1 MRKYLWMLPVVMVMV
16 VLVGCHSNVTEV
28 ANVTVAV
35 TTTPDAANPI
45 DQGTAVNI
53 RAEVTSTEDIAKVE
67 FRIDNQLVGTRLD
80 PASLV
85 VTAATTTYTHVWDTT
100 GVALGQH
107 TIEVKAYDTSEPANT
122 GTDTVTVN
130 VVTPPTAP
138 PTVAITKPA
147 ADGTEV
153 SGNFDVD
160 VEATANEPGATIAKI
175 DVTFAGTTKTLTD
188 ACGTVN
194 FNSIPVPNG
203 NQEIT
208 AVATDSLDVTGS
220 ATRTVN
226 VNNPPPT
233 VAITA
238 PAAGAEVIGD
248 FDVTVAAD
256 AHTPGA
262 TITKV
267 DVTFG
272 GTTRTVNGDT
282 GTVTFDSTTVANGAQ
297 TITAVA
303 TDSNGKTGQATR
315 NVTVNNPTPFTVGV
329 ENVTVAS
336 GADVIVPIVM
346 SDTTGVAGFG
356 MTINYDQT
364 KLELVGGD
372 AAIVKGAA
380 VPAGALLLPNTA
392 TPGVIRVA
400 VAGTTNFNAAEQEI
414 LTIAFKAIGAAG
426 PTAVDIDDTAGAPT
440 RFEFVNAMATP
451 IDPQPTA
458 VDGTVTIQ

>member
-1 MRKYLWMLPVVMVMV
+1 MRKYLWMLPVVMLMV

-28 ANVTVAV
+28 AEKVALKIV
-35 TTTPDAANPI
+35 ELQAQLTAGTTTSIN
-45 DQGTAVNI
+45 
-53 RAEVTSTEDIAKVE
+53 AEVKTEAGVLIDKVE
-67 FRIDNQLVGTRLD
+67 FKVGDKVLDGTLIPDGTR
-80 PASLV
+80 AYCEWS
-85 VTAATTTYTHVWDTT
+85 TT
-100 GVALGQH
+100 GFAPGDH
-107 TIEVKAYDTSEPANT
+107 EIEVIAKDAAGKVLGRSVKS
-122 GTDTVTVN
+122 TVTI
-130 VVTPPTAP
+130 TAP
-138 PTVAITKPA
+138 DLAKDPTVAITAP
-147 ADGTEV
+147 ADGAQV
-153 SGNFDVD
+153 SGEFDVE
-160 VEATANEPGATIAKI
+160 VEATPQGEATITKVE
-175 DVTFAGTTKTLTD
+175 VTFAGTTKTVAGGKVTFD
-188 ACGTVN
+188 SSKAA
-194 FNSIPVPNG
+194 NG
-203 NQEIT
+203 DQTIT
-208 AVATDSLDVTGS
+208 AVATDSSGRTGS
-220 ATRTVN
+220 ATSTVTVAN
-226 VNNPPPT
+226 LPPT
-233 VAITA
+233 VEITE
-238 PAAGAEVIGD
+238 PAADGAEVIGN
-248 FDVTVAAD
+248 FDVTVAA
-256 AHTPGA
+256 TPHAAGV

-272 GTTRTVNGDT
+272 GTKKTVNAAA

-426 PTAVDIDDTAGAPT
+426 PTAVDIDDSAEAPT